1 MDSSD
6 ISSGLLWYLHSNF
19 HTGSGPLLVM
29 THLSSHLTAE
39 YKTVPSERIGYISI
53 WPYVALV
60 GFYTSVCG
68 SIVIQ
73 SLHLCLLEKRMMLF
87 ANWPHSSECQ
97 LHRCKIRQKL
107 IKPCWGFQG
116 LKPRFIIVNSF
127 KKKKANQ
134 ASLIQH
140 LSQPK
145 KFLTFLHT
153 RRIFWYS
160 EQWKIIYF
168 LRKGKQDEMT
178 LAKCLRYAVRETNA
192 VLFNLAMVCT

>member
-1 MDSSD
+1 MFCVAGCARPSPWQLSTHVRQEWVWKPWKLAGLVDSSD
-6 ISSGLLWYLHSNF
+6 ISSGLLWYLPSNF
-19 HTGSGPLLVM
+19 HTGSDPLLVM

-68 SIVIQ
+68 GIVIQ
-73 SLHLCLLEKRMMLF
+73 SLHLCLLEKRMVLF

-127 KKKKANQ
+127 
-134 ASLIQH
+134 
-140 LSQPK
+140 
-145 KFLTFLHT
+145 F
-153 RRIFWYS
+153 
-160 EQWKIIYF
+160 
-168 LRKGKQDEMT
+168 
-178 LAKCLRYAVRETNA
+178 
-192 VLFNLAMVCT
+192 